1 MLYKIGLENGDE
13 NRSIAWTLGHPG
25 SFAYGVNAEEA
36 LAATPE
42 AIRAYIAWIKA
53 HNHDYCWLPDTEIQ
67 VNVDDTWQ
75 VYFIDENYDRVKKG
89 YAVNAWFFHDWKPL
103 TEQDLERASKLLSW
117 SRSDLLDIIQYL
129 NQDTLDKTYP
139 NERWSIAGITN
150 HIGGAEWWYLDRLDL
165 AFPREELPGDPFI
178 RIQEVRAHLN
188 QVLPTLLGSTKVVG
202 IDGEFWSP
210 RKLIRRAVWHE
221 RDHTAHIKK
230 LLDL

>member
-25 SFAYGVNAEEA
+25 CFAYGLNAEEA
-36 LAATPE
+36 LSATPE
-42 AIRAYIAWIKA
+42 AIHAYIAWIKA

-67 VNVDDTWQ
+67 VSVDETWQ
-75 VYFIDENYDRVKKG
+75 VYFIDENYDRVENG
-89 YAVNAWFFHDWKPL
+89 YSVNAWFYHDWKPV

-117 SRSDLLDIIQYL
+117 SRSDLLEIIQDL
-129 NQDTLDKTYP
+129 NQDTLDQTYP
-139 NERWSIAGITN
+139 NERWSVAGIIN

-165 AFPREELPGDPFI
+165 ALPREELPGDPFI
-178 RIQEVRAHLN
+178 RIQEMRAHLN

-202 IDGEFWSP
+202 TDGEFWSP